1 MDRDSKK
8 GLRCSIPIPQSKP
21 REPVTSSTSPR
32 PCTLPHSYL
41 RRPFLLNES
50 DKMRSHTLTTLR
62 CLLLLALAVG
72 SIPGC
77 SSRSDIPALGE
88 VTGTVTLDGAP
99 LEGATVTFAPPKG
112 RPSTGMTNQQG
123 QFMLDYAAGYQGAMI
138 GNHTVRISTERYT
151 ENPDGTTDFFKETV
165 PATFNSRSTLTADV
179 KPGENT
185 FDFELSSTAG
195 KRKNR

>member
-1 MDRDSKK
+1 M
-8 GLRCSIPIPQSKP
+8 
-21 REPVTSSTSPR
+21 TSSTSPR

-151 ENPDGTTDFFKETV
+151 ENPDGTTDFSKETV
-165 PATFNSRSTLTADV
+165 PFLKLFRPKILCISEDIAKAGEYLARSAIHAA
-179 KPGENT
+179 E
-185 FDFELSSTAG
+185 
-195 KRKNR
+195 KREEPPMQFLDIPQ